1 MLNLLVVDDELVILH
16 GIVKIIREGKTPFT
30 RIESAMDAHE
40 ALSVML
46 HVKPDLVITDI
57 QMPEMNGLELIQV
70 AKERRLCDRFIILT
84 GHDEF
89 EYARQAL
96 RHQVIDYLLKP
107 INKAE
112 LLDQLR
118 NAANAILEENPRR
131 EEPTANHPQRS
142 FHVETILRYIEQH
155 YHRDLSL
162 DQCSGLTG
170 LHPNYISQLFKKEMG
185 VSFVQYLQHF
195 RIKKAKALLRKDKT
209 LPVQVI
215 GHQVG
220 FENPQHFMKVFKR
233 LVGCTPGAYR
243 EGEAEVGRIEPTDDE
258 V

>member
-1 MLNLLVVDDELVILH
+1 MLNLLVVDDEMVILH

-30 RIESAMDAHE
+30 RIESALDACE
-40 ALSVML
+40 ALSVMEDFA
-46 HVKPDLVITDI
+46 PDLIITDI
-57 QMPEMNGLELIQV
+57 HMPEMNGLELIQEV
-70 AKERRLCDRFIILT
+70 KERGVCDRFIILT

-89 EYARQAL
+89 EYARQAI

-112 LLDQLR
+112 LLDLLR
-118 NAANAILEENPRR
+118 NIAKTILETDPADPDDARQA
-131 EEPTANHPQRS
+131 EPDPTRYS
-142 FHVETILRYIEQH
+142 FHVEKILRYIDQH

-162 DQCSGLTG
+162 DHCSELTG
-170 LHPNYISQLFKKEMG
+170 LHPNYISQLFKKETG
-185 VSFVQYLQHF
+185 VSFVQYLHHF
-195 RIKKAKALLRKDKT
+195 RIGKAKELLRKDGS

-220 FENPQHFMKVFKR
+220 FENPQHFMKVFKK

-243 EGEAEVGRIEPTDDE
+243 DAGGDGA
-258 V
+258 